1 MNHTTPP
8 RSAPPLPSRRAFLRQ
23 AGGGAAG
30 AFIASSLLARLKA
43 AETSAATY
51 LTSKDTSDDPLFM
64 SSVKLAGLIRAKKL
78 SCVEATKLHIAR
90 IEAVNPKI
98 NAVVAKCYER
108 ALFEAEEADLA
119 LAKGKLKGAL
129 HGVPM
134 TIKDSFDTAGI
145 VSTGG
150 TLGRK
155 DHVPGRDATVVARAR
170 AAGAIL
176 LGKSN
181 TPEFTLGG
189 GGRGT
194 YNLIHGQTYNPYN
207 LAYSP
212 SGSSGGA
219 GAIVAAGGAHFDI
232 GSDYGGSIRGPAF
245 ANGIAGIK
253 PTLGRCPRTGHIVGY
268 GGPFDSFQETGPL
281 TRRVEDLALLM
292 PILSGPDDWD
302 AMMAPVPLGDPM
314 KVDLKGLR
322 VAFYANTGTPPP
334 GQESQAITPE
344 MIELVK
350 KCVGYFSELGCQ
362 VTEDMPPKMA
372 ELSAARSKFS
382 GGPAGDHMRRMLKK
396 HGTLQASPGLRLDG
410 TPIPSSEFTAACEEM
425 DAIKSEQLAW
435 FEKYD
440 LIICPAA
447 NRATRRLDAETTP
460 PATSGRTRGRGGM
473 GGLGQYNT
481 TGWPAGVV
489 RAGTSTAEPGL
500 PLGIQAV
507 AQPWR
512 DDVVIAALGFIES
525 KTGGYVKPVI

>member
-108 ALFEAEEADLA
+108 ALFEAEEADVA

-155 DHVPGRDATVVARAR
+155 DFVPGRDATVVARAR

-194 YNLIHGQTYNPYN
+194 VNLIHGLTKNPYN
-207 LAYSP
+207 VNFQP

-219 GAIVAAGGAHFDI
+219 GAIVAAGGASFDI

-268 GGPFDSFQETGPL
+268 GGPFYSFQETGPL
-281 TRRVEDLALLM
+281 ARRVEDLALIT

-302 AMMAPVPLGDPM
+302 AMMAPVPFGDPM

-322 VAFYANTGTPPP
+322 VAFYTTN
-334 GQESQAITPE
+334 GQMDPTAEIQD
-344 MIELVK
+344 LVK
-350 KCVGYFSELGCQ
+350 TCVGYFSALGCQ
-362 VTEDMPPKMA
+362 VTDARPPKMKELA
-372 ELSAARSKFS
+372 EARSKFS
-382 GGPAGDHMRRMLKK
+382 GATGGDHMRRLLKK
-396 HGTLQASPGLRLDG
+396 HGTTQASPGLRVDG
-410 TPIPSSEFTAACEEM
+410 TALPSADFTAACEEM

-435 FEKYD
+435 FENYD
-440 LIICPAA
+440 LIVCPASQ
-447 NRATRRLDAETTP
+447 RAPIPLDYEPPGGREAARRSGASY
-460 PATSGRTRGRGGM
+460 TS
-473 GGLGQYNT
+473 QYNT

-500 PLGIQAV
+500 PLGIQVV

-525 KTGGYVKPVI
+525 KTGGYVKPAL